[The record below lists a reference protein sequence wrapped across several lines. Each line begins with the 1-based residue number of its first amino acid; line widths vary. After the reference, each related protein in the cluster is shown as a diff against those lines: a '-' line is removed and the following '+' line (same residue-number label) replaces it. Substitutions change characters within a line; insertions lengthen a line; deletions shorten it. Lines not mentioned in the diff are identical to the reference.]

1 MPVSLL
7 RLRDHDRRLH
17 DVHQRVDLHCQLP
30 AHQPP
35 HRVRPAQPLQ
45 LLRPEDGVGE
55 GHGQD
60 KLLFYK
66 YVKLK
71 KKKVLSV
78 SLQTF
83 GLLQAVVEIEKIW
96 RCGVGT
102 LSGRVKGEYRCL
114 YYVFFYLCQRCRFPS
129 QILSA

>member
-1 MPVSLL
+1 MTPVSLL

-17 DVHQRVDLHCQLP
+17 NVHQRVDLHCQLP

-45 LLRPEDGVGE
+45 LLRPD
-55 GHGQD
+55 QTR
-60 KLLFYK
+60 LLFYK

-114 YYVFFYLCQRCRFPS
+114 YYFFSTCANNAGSPLRFCQRSCR
-129 QILSA
+129 

>member
-1 MPVSLL
+1 MFPVL

-45 LLRPEDGVGE
+45 LLRPEDGGRE
-55 GHGQD
+55 GRGCE
-60 KLLFYK
+60 KLLLFFFYK

-71 KKKVLSV
+71 KNNEKKLCV

-83 GLLQAVVEIEKIW
+83 DLLQAVVEIEKIW
-96 RCGVGT
+96 RRGAGWEVCLGGLKENTGV
-102 LSGRVKGEYRCL
+102 LL
-114 YYVFFYLCQRCRFPS
+114 FF
-129 QILSA
+129 